1 MLNANATTTQQSRKP
16 RAWKKQSAYNPA
28 AEHQI
33 WLKNIEI
40 RHHLT
45 NSFPRPTR
53 MGGAA

>member
-33 WLKNIEI
+33 WLKNLEI

-53 MGGAA
+53 VGGAA